1 MENFELLA
9 AVFYLAGGKI
19 KGATRLHKLVFLIQ
33 QEVGLGRFQF
43 KPSKYGPWSPDL
55 EELVNELET
64 QGLLKAE
71 EVEDDKY
78 RERPVK
84 IFTATQDLLE
94 IGKTTY
100 EKLRQVDPP
109 TALLLHH
116 KVYLYS
122 RLAITYLI
130 AYVYRRYPEYAFNST
145 IWDKVKEWQ
154 RIYKQG

>member
-9 AVFYLAGGKI
+9 AVFYLAGGRI

-43 KPSKYGPWSPDL
+43 QPSKYGPWSPDL
-55 EELVNELET
+55 EELIGKLEA

-71 EVEDDKY
+71 EVEDNKY

-84 IFTATQDLLE
+84 IFTAAPNLLE
-94 IGKTTY
+94 VGKATY
-100 EKLRQVDPP
+100 EKLRRVDPP
-109 TALLLHH
+109 TALLLRHR
-116 KVYLYS
+116 VYLYS

-130 AYVYRRYPEYAFNST
+130 AYVYRRYPEYALNSA
-145 IWDKVKEWQ
+145 IWGKVREWQ